1 MKRILLSLFLLFF
14 IPLFSQYKNQSIG
27 FKENKGQIIDQKGKP
42 NNAVKYLLNSGGL
55 NVQLRK
61 NGFSYDVYEVKK
73 TPILHSQTAKPLPY
87 PIPEKDK
94 ETKPEYN
101 LEYIF
106 HRIDIDFVNSNPR
119 VELITDQKSKDF
131 DNYYNVPNKPEGI
144 VGVHQYKQ
152 ITYKNIY
159 PNIDVVFTIPDDPKK
174 TVEYNFVVHPKGK
187 ISDIQLKFSGA
198 KTDLVDNK
206 IQMNVRFGKMEE
218 TLPMSWTEDG
228 ESKKEITVGYKKIKK
243 NVYGFESTENVSNKT
258 VVIDPV
264 PTRLWG
270 TYYGGNG
277 LENQWES
284 LVKSH
289 NGNVFIG
296 GYTESTSNI
305 ATTGAFQTSFNFG
318 NLDGFISKF
327 DASGQRIW
335 GTYYGGE
342 GRDAFR
348 ALDIDL
354 QGNIYAVGEALIS
367 SNLATQN
374 SFQNINKGW
383 YDGIIVK
390 FDSNG
395 QRIWGTYF
403 GGSAIDFILD
413 VKVDKNQ
420 DILIC
425 GYTSSFSGIS
435 TSGSF
440 HPIKY
445 NNQTNAE
452 DGFLSKFSKDGNR
465 IWSTYYE
472 ADVISVDVDSNNNI
486 FISGDADRS
495 TNDIS
500 TNGSYDETFTY
511 NTNSGVSYYNS
522 FFAKFSTDGN
532 RIFGSYYGGI
542 DRSINRCIKVD
553 KEDNFLITGST
564 DSTYGL
570 TMINSYQSLNAGGND
585 IYLAKFTNNGAIIWN
600 TFYGGTNGEE
610 GSDLDIDEDN
620 NIYLLGNGDSQNNI
634 SSSNSYQNSLSG
646 FWDLYI
652 IKFSPQGKR
661 IWSTYYGGDLGDT
674 SGQISYEGNGIFYIS
689 GSTNSLNNISTSN
702 AFQTNLNGAF
712 DSFLVKFKDC
722 LSSITVTS
730 NSPICIGKTLELKA
744 SGGTDYLWTGPNG
757 FTSTDQNPIITN
769 ASTLNSGEY
778 SCTITGTGGCDD
790 TKKIDV
796 VVGDFVAPI
805 PDLATLPTITGD
817 CHTIISAIPTATDA
831 CAGAITG
838 TTSNPLSY
846 TLPGTY
852 TIVWSYDD
860 GNGNSKTQ
868 SQTVNINSQPLP
880 TATSSQTFCVQ
891 KNATLDNID
900 ITTGQNIKWYDELT
914 TGTFL
919 PNSTLLQDGQTYYA
933 SQTIS
938 GCESERVAVAIKI
951 NDTPAPTGNSTQ
963 PFCSDQNPTVADLI
977 TVEQNIKWYDDL
989 TSGNILSSNTSLQNG
1004 LTYYASQT
1012 VNSCESN
1019 RLAVTVS
1026 IQNTPGIPTGD
1037 TNPKFCKSEKA
1048 TINNITINGQNL
1060 KWYVSNTATTPLANT
1075 TLVQNNTTYY
1085 VSQTI
1090 GCESNRLAVLVN
1102 VSDTPLPAANTSQT
1116 FCIDENAA
1124 IANIMITGQNLIW
1137 YDAPTAGN
1145 IVPNTT
1151 PLENKTYYVTQT
1163 NANCESERLRIVIK
1177 IQDTQPPIGD
1187 ANQSFCVQQN
1197 ATINTIKINGEDIK
1211 WYTAITAG
1219 TNLSESTPLETGVT
1233 YYASQTIN
1241 NCESERTP
1249 IAIQIF
1255 EATTSQCINF
1265 VDALPYPKFFTPNN
1279 DGFNETWTI
1288 DFIYLEPNS
1297 TIRIF
1302 DRYGKFI
1309 KELSANTSW
1318 DGNYLNQPLPSTDY
1332 WFLVKR
1338 LNGAEFKGHFSLK
1351 R

>member
-61 NGFSYDVYEVKK
+61 NVFSYDVYEVKK

>member
-218 TLPMSWTEDG
+218 TLPASWTEEG
-228 ESKKEITVGYKKIKK
+228 NTKKEIAVGYTKIKK
-243 NVYGFESTENVSNKT
+243 DVYGFETANQVSDKT
-258 VVIDPV
+258 VIIDPV
-264 PTRLWG
+264 PVRLWG
-270 TYYGGNG
+270 TFYGGQDWTESNSIDKDDLGNIYFAGKTASINNIATAGSHQSSASFVKTPGYITYDGYIAKFDADGNRLWATYYGGH
-277 LENQWES
+277 EDDYI
-284 LVKSH
+284 KSIKVSD
-289 NGNVFIG
+289 NKDLLFCGN
-296 GYTESTSNI
+296 TNSSSNI
-305 ATTGAFQTSFNFG
+305 ATVGSFKEHKSGSYSEMFLG
-318 NLDGFISKF
+318 KLDSNGVRKW
-327 DASGQRIW
+327 A
-335 GTYYGGE
+335 TYYGNDNGLTFANSVTTDKQNNIYLSGKTTSDDFISTPNSFKE
-342 GRDAFR
+342 SKIDDNIFDAF
-348 ALDIDL
+348 L
-354 QGNIYAVGEALIS
+354 
-367 SNLATQN
+367 
-374 SFQNINKGW
+374 
-383 YDGIIVK
+383 VK
-390 FDSNG
+390 FDNNG
-395 QRIWGTYF
+395 NRIWGTYF
-403 GGSAIDFILD
+403 GGNKEDSFEGSVID
-413 VKVDKNQ
+413 
-420 DILIC
+420 
-425 GYTSSFSGIS
+425 
-435 TSGSF
+435 
-440 HPIKY
+440 
-445 NNQTNAE
+445 
-452 DGFLSKFSKDGNR
+452 KDGNIILVGYTQSENYIATANSFQPNYHQGDLSSNGDGMIVKFSPNGQI
-465 IWSTYYE
+465 IWGTYLGDKNSDWIYNCEIYGNNLFITGETENDNISTPNAFESVMKVSYRSSYFAKFDLNMQKITWLSYSQGNVTSIYPRNDE
-472 ADVISVDVDSNNNI
+472 EIYITGESVYGFDIACPNAYNPINSTFTSFIIKIDKNCQKRWGTYLGKTSIITDPIIISEGTNNI
-486 FISGDADRS
+486 FV
-495 TNDIS
+495 T
-500 TNGSYDETFTY
+500 
-511 NTNSGVSYYNS
+511 
-522 FFAKFSTDGN
+522 GN
-532 RIFGSYYGGI
+532 YFGFP
-542 DRSINRCIKVD
+542 DD
-553 KEDNFLITGST
+553 
-564 DSTYGL
+564 
-570 TMINSYQSLNAGGND
+570 
-585 IYLAKFTNNGAIIWN
+585 
-600 TFYGGTNGEE
+600 
-610 GSDLDIDEDN
+610 
-620 NIYLLGNGDSQNNI
+620 NI
-634 SSSNSYQNSLSG
+634 SSPGAYKEIPANAPQG
-646 FWDLYI
+646 FL
-652 IKFSPQGKR
+652 IKFEDSN
-661 IWSTYYGGDLGDT
+661 L
-674 SGQISYEGNGIFYIS
+674 ISNPLAS
-689 GSTNSLNNISTSN
+689 
-702 AFQTNLNGAF
+702 
-712 DSFLVKFKDC
+712 
-722 LSSITVTS
+722 S
-730 NSPICIGKTLELKA
+730 NSPICSGSSLELNA
-744 SGGTDYLWTGPNG
+744 SGGTNYSWTGPNG

-778 SCTITGTGGCDD
+778 SCTITGTGDCDD
-790 TKKIDV
+790 TKKINV
-796 VVGDFVAPI
+796 V
-805 PDLATLPTITGD
+805 IT
-817 CHTIISAIPTATDA
+817 
-831 CAGAITG
+831 
-838 TTSNPLSY
+838 N
-846 TLPGTY
+846 
-852 TIVWSYDD
+852 
-860 GNGNSKTQ
+860 
-868 SQTVNINSQPLP
+868 
-880 TATSSQTFCVQ
+880 
-891 KNATLDNID
+891 
-900 ITTGQNIKWYDELT
+900 
-914 TGTFL
+914 
-919 PNSTLLQDGQTYYA
+919 
-933 SQTIS
+933 
-938 GCESERVAVAIKI
+938 
-951 NDTPAPTGNSTQ
+951 TPSPTGNSTQ
-963 PFCSDQNPTVADLI
+963 PFCSDQNPAIADLI
-977 TVEQNIKWYDDL
+977 TVGQNIKWYDDL
-989 TSGNILSSNTSLQNG
+989 TSGNILSSNTFLQNG

-1026 IQNTPGIPTGD
+1026 IQNTPGILTGD

-1090 GCESNRLAVLVN
+1090 GCESDRLAVLANVN
-1102 VSDTPLPAANTSQT
+1102 DTPLPIANASQT
-1116 FCIDENAA
+1116 FCIDENAT
-1124 IANIMITGQNLIW
+1124 IANIAVTGQNLIW
-1137 YDAPTAGN
+1137 YDAATAGN
-1145 IVPNTT
+1145 ILPNTT
-1151 PLENKTYYVTQT
+1151 TLENKTYYVTQT

-1211 WYTAITAG
+1211 WYTAMTAG
-1219 TNLSESTPLETGVT
+1219 TNFSESTPLETGVT

-1297 TIRIF
+1297 TIKIF

-1338 LNGAEFKGHFSLK
+1338 LNGAEFKSHFSLK